1 MTDSAEFAAY
11 VPRMLLGADA
21 PTSPRYWEAEGTLL
35 FADISGFTRL
45 AERLARQGKAGA
57 EHLVTTL
64 SDVFTSL
71 LSASDDGGDLLK
83 FGGDALLVFY
93 EGTDHADRACHAAAA
108 MRRVLDDVGRLNT
121 QQGRVRLRMS
131 QGAHSGVFPFFL
143 VGDDHLELIVGGR
156 PATTTVEM
164 ESAADASQILISPQ
178 TASRIDPRWL
188 GERKGDGVLLGR
200 VATPGSAC
208 VPDMPAAGGA
218 PVERYIPALL
228 RAHLGRDT
236 AEHEHRQVTVAF
248 VHFYGV
254 DDIIEQQG
262 AAEAFQRIQH
272 LTLAVQAATSAYG
285 VCIICTDIGPD
296 GGKFMLTSGTPF
308 AAEDHEA
315 RMLHACRQI
324 VDSDSG
330 LTVRAGVNRGHVFGG
345 DVGAPFRRTY
355 STMGDAVNLAAR
367 IMGKAGAGQ
376 LLAHRSVIDRASAR
390 FETHPVPPFTVKG
403 KMQPVE
409 AALVGPPVRAEAP
422 LQQQALPLI
431 GREPEHAA
439 FREALESA
447 RAGSGRVVELVGE
460 AGIGKTRIAAAIAAE
475 ASDLLSA
482 TVVCDSY
489 ERTTAYVAADV
500 LLRRLL
506 GLDDVG
512 PKATGQALMSLVER
526 SAPELA
532 PWLPLLATP
541 LGASVPST
549 NEVDELAPRFRRAR
563 MHGAV
568 AALVAA
574 LAQPTL
580 VVVEDAHWMD
590 DASAE
595 LLAHLFA
602 GIADLPWLAVVAR
615 RPDEVGLQSSDGY
628 TATELHLQPLADAA
642 ATQLAIAAST
652 HAPLSEHRTR
662 AVIARAGGN
671 PLFLLELI
679 ASGADDHTGSLP
691 ESVEALLAARV
702 DRLHADDRRALR
714 CIAVLGLRFS
724 RWLVDAA
731 LSTEGVA
738 STDDDLWRRLGAFVG
753 RDGDTFAF
761 HHDLARTTAYE
772 GLTFARRRALHG
784 LVADALETTADAR
797 QIEPALLALHAHRA
811 GRFDRS
817 WRYSKTAAER
827 ARAASANTEAVELYE
842 QALVAARHLP
852 ALPSAEITAV
862 AETLGD
868 VAEVAALYS
877 RATHAYR
884 DARAAA
890 RGDLVAQVRLARKE
904 GTVHER
910 RGRYTTALRAYGK
923 ALTVAEDLHDEQA
936 RTAQK
941 AHLAVAYAG
950 VRFRQGKLDEA
961 IHWAREAA
969 GYALAVEDLPT
980 LANAYYL
987 LNASFMD
994 QGKDEEAAV
1003 FQDIALPIYEQ
1014 LGDLLGQA
1022 NVLNNLGVN
1031 AYYEGRW
1038 TESLALYE
1046 RSRSARERAGD
1057 IVGAATAA
1065 NNIGEIL
1072 SDQGDLARA
1081 RDLLTSALRTWRAA
1095 DYPVGVAL
1103 ATSNLGRVAARAGRI
1118 DEAFALLSEAE
1129 QRFTDIK
1136 AEAFVLETRARQ
1148 AEALIAAG
1156 RYVEAWEA
1164 ASHVLEAAGES
1175 AQPVLVAMAHR
1186 LRGLALLHA
1195 NGVER
1200 ARECLQ
1206 ESAAVAREAGA
1217 TYELALTLQ
1226 VLADLDGDE
1235 ARAREAAGMLTGLGV
1250 ATAAE
1255 ERAPQDTVEAS
1266 VPQPGLAIGV

>member
-1 MTDSAEFAAY
+1 MADTAEYAAY
-11 VPRMLLGADA
+11 VPRVLLGPDA
-21 PTSPRYWEAEGTLL
+21 PTTPQWWEAEGTLL

-93 EGTDHADRACHAAAA
+93 EGDDHAQRACHAAAA
-108 MRRVLDDVGRLNT
+108 MRRVLDDVGRLHT
-121 QQGRVRLRMS
+121 PQGRVRLRMS

-164 ESAADASQILISPQ
+164 ESAADASQILISQ
-178 TASRIDPRWL
+178 DTATRLDPRWL

-208 VPDMPAAGGA
+208 VPDIPTADGA
-218 PVERYIPALL
+218 PVERFIPALL
-228 RAHLGRDT
+228 RDHLGRDT

-248 VHFYGV
+248 IHFYGV

-262 AAEAFQRIQH
+262 PAEAFRRIQD
-272 LTLAVQAATSAYG
+272 LTLAVQAATAAYG

-296 GGKFMLTSGTPF
+296 GGKFMLTSGAPF

-324 VDSDSG
+324 VDSDCG

-367 IMGKAGAGQ
+367 IMGKAGPGQ
-376 LLAHRSVIDRASAR
+376 LLAQRQVIDRASAR
-390 FETHPVPPFTVKG
+390 FETNPVAPFTVKG
-403 KMQPVE
+403 KVQPVE

-431 GREPEHAA
+431 GRDAEHAA
-439 FREALESA
+439 LRDALQSA
-447 RAGSGRVVELVGE
+447 RAGTGLVVELIGE
-460 AGIGKTRIAAAIAAE
+460 AGIGKTRLAAAVAAE

-506 GLDDVG
+506 GLAHDD
-512 PKATGQALMSLVER
+512 PKATGRALSSLVER

-532 PWLPLLATP
+532 AWLPLLATP

-549 NEVDELAPRFRRAR
+549 QAVDELAPRFRRAR
-563 MHGAV
+563 MHSAV
-568 AALVAA
+568 ASLVAA
-574 LAQPTL
+574 VAQPSL

-602 GIADLPWLAVVAR
+602 GISELAWLAVVAR
-615 RPDEVGLQSSDGY
+615 RPDEAGLQASDGY
-628 TATELHLQPLADAA
+628 TATELHLQPLANEA
-642 ATQLAIAAST
+642 ATQLAIVASA

-671 PLFLLELI
+671 PLFLLELL
-679 ASGADDHTGSLP
+679 ASGTDDHTGSLP
-691 ESVEALLAARV
+691 DSVESLLAARV
-702 DRLHADDRRALR
+702 DSLRADDRRALR
-714 CIAVLGLRFS
+714 CIAVLGLRFK

-731 LSTEGVA
+731 LQTEGVS
-738 STDDDLWRRLGAFVG
+738 STDDGLWRRLDAFVV

-784 LVADALETTADAR
+784 MVADALEARAATR
-797 QIEPALLALHAHRA
+797 QIEPARLALHAHRA

-817 WRYSKTAAER
+817 WEHSKVAAER
-827 ARAASANTEAVELYE
+827 ARAASANIEAVELYE
-842 QALVAARHLP
+842 QALTAARHLP
-852 ALPSAEITAV
+852 ALDSSEITAV

-868 VAEVAALYS
+868 VAEVAALYP
-877 RATHAYR
+877 RATRAYR
-884 DARAAA
+884 DARMAA
-890 RGDLVAQVRLARKE
+890 RDDLVARVRLARKE

-910 RGRYTTALRAYGK
+910 GGRYATALRAYGK
-923 ALTVAEDLHDEQA
+923 ALTLAAEVGDEAA

-961 IHWAREAA
+961 VHWAREAA

-994 QGKDEEAAV
+994 LGKHEEAAV

-1038 TESLALYE
+1038 TESLELYE

-1057 IVGAATAA
+1057 VVGAATAA

-1072 SDQGDLARA
+1072 SDQGHLARA
-1081 RDLLTSALRTWRAA
+1081 HDLLSAALRTWRAA

-1103 ATSNLGRVAARAGRI
+1103 ATSNLGRVAARSGRT

-1129 QRFTDIK
+1129 QRFADIK
-1136 AEAFVLETRARQ
+1136 AEAFVLETRARR

-1164 ASHVLEAAGES
+1164 ASDVLLAAGES
-1175 AQPVLVAMAHR
+1175 AQPVLVSMAHR
-1186 LRGLALLHA
+1186 LRGLALLHS
-1195 NGVER
+1195 NGQDR
-1200 ARECLQ
+1200 ARECLLQ
-1206 ESAAVAREAGA
+1206 SAAVARDAGA
-1217 TYELALTLQ
+1217 TYEVALTLR
-1226 VLADLDGDE
+1226 VLAELDDDE
-1235 ARAREAAGMLTGLGV
+1235 AGARQAADMLAGLGV
-1250 ATAAE
+1250 VSAAAE
-1255 ERAPQDTVEAS
+1255 AAPQHTVEDA
-1266 VPQPGLAIGV
+1266 VPELGLAIGV